1 MAMCHGHYAASS
13 ITGKKVIWDSN
24 YRWTYNKKH
33 STALLNVL
41 FAVTYP
47 YIYLSRPYL
56 CQEHTPVLGIYCF
69 LYYFQQKISQAP

>member
-1 MAMCHGHYAASS
+1 MSD
-13 ITGKKVIWDSN
+13 KVI
-24 YRWTYNKKH
+24 KG
-33 STALLNVL
+33 LNVL
-41 FAVTYP
+41 FAVTLEGKNP